1 MSAARVAHEGTP
13 YNEQGSFL
21 LKMMLFRSD
30 TMYEEKMDQITFYL
44 EEIVLDALLA
54 VLKNLS
60 NISKNRW

>member
-30 TMYEEKMDQITFYL
+30 TIYKGNSFFEKLRVIWLF
-44 EEIVLDALLA
+44 E
-54 VLKNLS
+54 N
-60 NISKNRW
+60 

>member
-30 TMYEEKMDQITFYL
+30 TIYSWTLMPNYFHIFVNQNE
-44 EEIVLDALLA
+44 
-54 VLKNLS
+54 LK
-60 NISKNRW
+60 